1 MKIAACVKYSLDVS
15 EVKVDPSSKQL
26 HLSGVPRKLGNIDKN
41 VLEAAATL
49 SETYGGTVHIV
60 SFGPPQA
67 KDALTEALAMGA
79 HEATLVLDPF
89 DGELDAGA
97 TVEVLVTALQK
108 LGGFDI
114 IICGE
119 ASDDG
124 FTYQIGPF
132 LAEKLGWPQV
142 TYVRSVAV
150 EHGFVLAER
159 DLGESTE
166 RVKAPLPA
174 LITVTEESN
183 IPRLPTLVDFL
194 KARRKSITEWHLETD
209 LRLSAQTLW
218 DASHLQLLDT
228 KGIVVERKEVVL
240 DGKPAGDLV
249 NALVEL
255 LLQENVLEW

>member
-1 MKIAACVKYSLDVS
+1 MKIVACVKYSRDVS
-15 EVKVDPSSKQL
+15 EVKVDASSKQL
-26 HLSGVPRKLGNIDKN
+26 RLSGVPRKLGNIDKN

-49 SETYGGTVHIV
+49 RETYGGTVHTIT
-60 SFGPPQA
+60 FGPPQA

-79 HEATLVLDPF
+79 DEATLVLDPF

-97 TVEVLVTALQK
+97 TVEVLVSALHK
-108 LGGFDI
+108 LGGFDLVM
-114 IICGE
+114 CGE

-150 EHGFVLAER
+150 EYGFVLAER
-159 DLGESTE
+159 DLGETTE

-174 LITVTEESN
+174 LITVSGESN
-183 IPRLPTLVDFL
+183 KPRLPTLVDL
-194 KARRKSITEWHLETD
+194 LRAKRKPVTEWHLETD

-218 DASHLQLLDT
+218 DASRLQLLDT
-228 KGIVVERKEVVL
+228 KGIVVERKQVL
-240 DGKPAGDLV
+240 LKGKPAADLA

-255 LLQENVLEW
+255 LLQENVLEG